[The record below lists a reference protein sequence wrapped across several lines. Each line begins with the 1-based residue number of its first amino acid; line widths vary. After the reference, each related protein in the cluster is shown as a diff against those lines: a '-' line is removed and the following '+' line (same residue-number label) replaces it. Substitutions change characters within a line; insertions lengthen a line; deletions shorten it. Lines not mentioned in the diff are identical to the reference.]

1 MKTFDNVVPFI
12 VGSYYI
18 THNDNNDYYAV
29 LTVRANSVDTS
40 ADILDENGCLNVD
53 NYYTD
58 TRPRVKSIF
67 FVNRQQAELYN
78 KFMLDNYEVEKEK
91 DETRG
96 VTVCVLSEKQG
107 GKPLPRMN
115 LAQIEVSTEK
125 YLIVNDSTKSGYYE
139 DEPGK
144 PRVYSTVFA
153 LFAMK
158 HTPDGWI
165 TVEANGDA
173 ESALKRRFSRAV
185 SSGNYVLYE
194 DYLKAKQAQTTKSGQ
209 PDLTGVDFQA
219 CGSLLTGSGLHAF
232 CDKRI

>member
-12 VGSYYI
+12 VCSYYI

-40 ADILDENGCLNVD
+40 ADVLDADGFLNSE

-96 VTVCVLSEKQG
+96 VTMCTLSEKND

-115 LAQIEVSTEK
+115 LAQIEVDTER

-158 HTPDGWI
+158 HTPDGWV
-165 TVEANGDA
+165 TVEGNGDA
-173 ESALKRRFSRAV
+173 ESVLKRRFSRAV
-185 SSGNYVLYE
+185 SSGNYVLYD
-194 DYLKAKQAQTTKSGQ
+194 DYVKAKQAQTAKPSQ
-209 PDLTGVDFQA
+209 PDLTGVDF
-219 CGSLLTGSGLHAF
+219 
-232 CDKRI
+232 

>member
-1 MKTFDNVVPFI
+1 MKLFNNVVPFI
-12 VGSYYI
+12 VNSYYI
-18 THNDNNDYYAV
+18 AHNDNNDYYGV

-40 ADILDENGCLNVD
+40 ADVLDADGCLNVD

-67 FVNRQQAELYN
+67 FVNRAQAERYN
-78 KFMLDNYEVEKEK
+78 KFMLENYDVAKEK
-91 DETRG
+91 DETRD
-96 VTVCVLSEKQG
+96 VTVCTLSEREG
-107 GKPLPRMN
+107 GRPLPRMN
-115 LAQIEVSTEK
+115 LAQIEVDTEK

-158 HTPDGWI
+158 RTPDGWI

-173 ESALKRRFSRAV
+173 EGALKRRFSRAV

-194 DYLKAKQAQTTKSGQ
+194 DYLKAKQAQTAKPSQ
-209 PDLTGVDFQA
+209 PDLTGVDF
-219 CGSLLTGSGLHAF
+219 
-232 CDKRI
+232 

>member
-1 MKTFDNVVPFI
+1 MKTFNNVVPFI
-12 VGSYYI
+12 VNSYYI
-18 THNDNNDYYAV
+18 AHNDNNDYYGV

-40 ADILDENGCLNVD
+40 ADVLDADGCLNVD

-67 FVNRQQAELYN
+67 FVNRAQAERYN
-78 KFMLDNYEVEKEK
+78 KFMLENYDVAKEK
-91 DETRG
+91 DETRD
-96 VTVCVLSEKQG
+96 VTVCTLSEREG
-107 GKPLPRMN
+107 GRPLPRMN
-115 LAQIEVSTEK
+115 LAQIEVDTEK

-158 HTPDGWI
+158 RTPDGWI

-173 ESALKRRFSRAV
+173 EGALKRRFSRAV

-194 DYLKAKQAQTTKSGQ
+194 DYLKAKQAQTAKPSQ
-209 PDLTGVDFQA
+209 PDLTGVDF
-219 CGSLLTGSGLHAF
+219 
-232 CDKRI
+232 

>member
-1 MKTFDNVVPFI
+1 MKTYENAVPWVI
-12 VGSYYI
+12 TSYYI
-18 THNDNNDYYAV
+18 TCNDDNQYYAV
-29 LTVRANSVDTS
+29 LSVRANIVDTS
-40 ADILDENGCLNVD
+40 SAILDADGFLNSEQ
-53 NYYTD
+53 YYTD

-78 KFMLDNYEVEKEK
+78 KFMLDNYDVTKEK
-91 DETRG
+91 DDTRG
-96 VTVCVLSEKQG
+96 ITVCTLSERDG

-115 LAQIEVSTEK
+115 LAQIEIETDK

-139 DEPGK
+139 DEPNK

-158 HTPDGWI
+158 QTSEGWV

-185 SSGNYVLYE
+185 STGNYVLYS
-194 DYLKAKQAQTTKSGQ
+194 DYLRIKQVQNTRNTQT
-209 PDLTGVDFQA
+209 DLTGTDF
-219 CGSLLTGSGLHAF
+219 
-232 CDKRI
+232 

>member
-1 MKTFDNVVPFI
+1 MKIYENATPWIIN
-12 VGSYYI
+12 SYYV
-18 THNDNNDYYAV
+18 TSNEDNQYYAV
-29 LTVRANSVDTS
+29 LTVRANVVDTS
-40 ADILDENGCLNVD
+40 ADVLDEDGFLNSEQYYVD
-53 NYYTD
+53 S
-58 TRPRVKSIF
+58 RPRVKSIF

-78 KFMLDNYEVEKEK
+78 KFMLDNYDVAKERN
-91 DETRG
+91 ETRG
-96 VTVCVLSEKQG
+96 VTVCTLSEREH

-115 LAQIEVSTEK
+115 LAQIEIETDK

-158 HTPDGWI
+158 QTPEGWV

-185 SSGNYVLYE
+185 ASGNYVLYS
-194 DYLKAKQAQTTKSGQ
+194 DYLKAKQAQTARTTQ
-209 PDLTGVDFQA
+209 PDLTGADF
-219 CGSLLTGSGLHAF
+219 
-232 CDKRI
+232 

>member
-12 VGSYYI
+12 VCSYYI
-18 THNDNNDYYAV
+18 ASNDDGNYYAT

-40 ADILDENGCLNVD
+40 ADVLDNDGFLNSE

-58 TRPRVKSIF
+58 TRSRVKSIF

-96 VTVCVLSEKQG
+96 VTVCKLSEKQG

-139 DEPGK
+139 EEPGK

-158 HTPDGWI
+158 KTPDGWI

-173 ESALKRRFSRAV
+173 EGTLKRRFSRAV
-185 SSGNYVLYE
+185 AKGDYVLYE
-194 DYLKAKQAQTTKSGQ
+194 DYLKAKQAQTAKSGQ
-209 PDLTGVDFQA
+209 PDLTGVDF
-219 CGSLLTGSGLHAF
+219 
-232 CDKRI
+232 

>member
-12 VGSYYI
+12 VCSYYI
-18 THNDNNDYYAV
+18 TSNDNNDYYAV

-40 ADILDENGCLNVD
+40 ADVLDADGCLNVA

-78 KFMLDNYEVEKEK
+78 KFMLDNYDVEKEK
-91 DETRG
+91 DETHG
-96 VTVCVLSEKQG
+96 VTVCVLSEREG

-144 PRVYSTVFA
+144 PRIYSTVFA

-158 HTPDGWI
+158 HTLNGWI

-194 DYLKAKQAQTTKSGQ
+194 DYLKAKQAQTAKSGQ
-209 PDLTGVDFQA
+209 PDLTGVDF
-219 CGSLLTGSGLHAF
+219 
-232 CDKRI
+232 

>member
-1 MKTFDNVVPFI
+1 MKNYENAAPWVIT
-12 VGSYYI
+12 SYYI
-18 THNDNNDYYAV
+18 TSNDDSQYYAV
-29 LTVRANSVDTS
+29 LTVRANIVDTS
-40 ADILDENGCLNVD
+40 ASVLDADGFLNSEQ
-53 NYYTD
+53 YYTD

-78 KFMLDNYEVEKEK
+78 KFMLDNYDVTKEK

-96 VTVCVLSEKQG
+96 VTVCTLSERDG

-115 LAQIEVSTEK
+115 LAQIEIETDK
-125 YLIVNDSTKSGYYE
+125 YLIVNDTTKSGYYE

-158 HTPDGWI
+158 QTPDGWV

-173 ESALKRRFSRAV
+173 EGALKRRFSRAV
-185 SSGNYVLYE
+185 SAGNYVLYE
-194 DYLKAKQAQTTKSGQ
+194 DYVRAKQAQNARNTQ
-209 PDLTGVDFQA
+209 PDLTGVDF
-219 CGSLLTGSGLHAF
+219 
-232 CDKRI
+232 